1 MVILVRTVFALKVKQ
16 SENHFLQKH
25 AFACMDIHISCIKFM
40 NISGLRVECNATLKQ
55 ADQTEMILPVTWVE
69 KKDGK

>member
-1 MVILVRTVFALKVKQ
+1 
-16 SENHFLQKH
+16 
-25 AFACMDIHISCIKFM
+25 MDSDISCIKFI

-55 ADQTEMILPVTWVE
+55 ADQTETILPVTWVE